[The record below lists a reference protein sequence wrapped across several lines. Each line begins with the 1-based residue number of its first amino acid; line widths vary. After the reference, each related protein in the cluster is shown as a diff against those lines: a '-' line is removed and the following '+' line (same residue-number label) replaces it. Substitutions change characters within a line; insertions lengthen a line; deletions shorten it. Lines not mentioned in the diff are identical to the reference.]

1 MGMLKGNY
9 ALEDEV
15 QDAQEKADDDKP
27 LEQKYYR
34 AALQK
39 LGGSIAFVMKDK
51 TFLWTGDDAPP
62 SAEAGDK
69 DESDEPTL
77 AEDTLSSTEFNR
89 GE

>member
-9 ALEDEV
+9 ELEDEV
-15 QDAQEKADDDKP
+15 QAAKEKVDDDKP
-27 LEQKYYR
+27 LEQKYYK

-51 TFLWTGDDAPP
+51 TFLWTGDEAPP

-69 DESDEPTL
+69 DGSDENIL
-77 AEDTLSSTEFNR
+77 SEDKLSANEFN
-89 GE
+89 GDE